1 MKRIQKTEEKKND
14 KININ
19 QPSQNN
25 SEFSKR
31 GKEIKENLDKLM
43 DKIDEVL
50 EDNAEEFVRNFIQ
63 QGGQ

>member
-19 QPSQNN
+19 QRSQNN